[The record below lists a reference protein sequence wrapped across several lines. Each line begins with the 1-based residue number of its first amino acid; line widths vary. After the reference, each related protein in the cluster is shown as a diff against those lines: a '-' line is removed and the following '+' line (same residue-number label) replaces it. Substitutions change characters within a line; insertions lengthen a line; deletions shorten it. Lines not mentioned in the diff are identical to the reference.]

1 MSWDAIG
8 AIAEAIGAAAVVMSL
23 VYLAYQIRQNTKA
36 MRIAEYDS
44 RAKTFREIVMDIGKN
59 ADSARI
65 FIEGGK
71 DLGALTEVENVQF
84 VTMMNSAFTAF
95 ENFHYKESLGIV
107 DDQMSE
113 SWRNALHAY
122 LAMPGVHEYW
132 SYQESMYT
140 RRFQSYVENEM
151 HKVNL
156 AEGAAGARAI
166 DVHGISRSAS
176 GDS

>member
-8 AIAEAIGAAAVVMSL
+8 AIGEALGAAAVIISL
-23 VYLAYQIRQNTKA
+23 VYLAHQIRQNTKA

-44 RAKTFREIVMDIGKN
+44 RAKTLREIVMDIGKN

-84 VTMMNSAFTAF
+84 VTMINSAFTAF
-95 ENFHYKESLGIV
+95 ENFHYKESLGIL
-107 DDQMSE
+107 DEQMSE

-132 SYQESMYT
+132 SYQKSSFT
-140 RRFQSYVENEM
+140 RRFQSYVETEM
-151 HKVNL
+151 HKITL
-156 AEGAAGARAI
+156 GEGLPGSRAV
-166 DVHGISRSAS
+166 DVHGISRSA
-176 GDS
+176 GGGG

>member
-1 MSWDAIG
+1 MNWDAIG
-8 AIAEAIGAAAVVMSL
+8 AIAEALGAAAVVISL
-23 VYLAYQIRQNTKA
+23 VYIAYQIRQNTMA

-44 RAKTFREIVMDIGKN
+44 RAKTFREIVMDIGKS

-95 ENFHYKESLGIV
+95 ENFHYKESLGMV
-107 DDQMSE
+107 DEQMSE

-132 SYQESMYT
+132 EYQKSMYT
-140 RRFQSYVENEM
+140 RRFQSYVNNEI
-151 HKVNL
+151 HKINL
-156 AEGAAGARAI
+156 GEGRVGARAI
-166 DVHGISRSAS
+166 DVHGISRSSS
-176 GDS
+176 GET